1 MEDYFDN
8 NTKLHPP
15 NVSWKTADPYDADA
29 VNMSIQ
35 ADVNSKCILV
45 VGSQTA
51 YKHYSLVP
59 NDGHRLDNG
68 QPAFLPRPISIDW
81 FGGENGDGN
90 VPTTLNDLVN
100 WINTKYA
107 PTVDACIVGRP
118 WQSICSEISRPEMLE
133 SSNFVKELVQKGMF
147 NVLLKHGLS
156 YSGGDAL
163 AADSIIAYDAVHLR
177 RGDKCGAQ
185 WISPLRCGPAKDLPF
200 IDMCQKSKRPL
211 YVSTDEQDPM
221 FLQAL
226 QDAGCFIF
234 EDLNLDLEKE
244 ISAYY
249 AMLGNPPWQTLHPG
263 ALAFAIEGD
272 IVKTAQESFT
282 LGCSS
287 FFYETMKYR
296 KYKSLKPVQ
305 MYHPKREMCIQVDP
319 KTTGALDGCLEP
331 IKM

>member
-1 MEDYFDN
+1 M
-8 NTKLHPP
+8 
-15 NVSWKTADPYDADA
+15 
-29 VNMSIQ
+29 
-35 ADVNSKCILV
+35 
-45 VGSQTA
+45 
-51 YKHYSLVP
+51 
-59 NDGHRLDNG
+59 
-68 QPAFLPRPISIDW
+68 
-81 FGGENGDGN
+81 
-90 VPTTLNDLVN
+90 
-100 WINTKYA
+100 
-107 PTVDACIVGRP
+107 
-118 WQSICSEISRPEMLE
+118 
-133 SSNFVKELVQKGMF
+133 
-147 NVLLKHGLS
+147 
-156 YSGGDAL
+156 
-163 AADSIIAYDAVHLR
+163 
-177 RGDKCGAQ
+177 
-185 WISPLRCGPAKDLPF
+185 
-200 IDMCQKSKRPL
+200 
-211 YVSTDEQDPM
+211 
-221 FLQAL
+221 QAL

-305 MYHPKREMCIQVDP
+305 MYHPKREMFIQVDP